1 MESRA
6 WQTLTTT
13 FKEEEEEEAKQE
25 AR

>member
-13 FKEEEEEEAKQE
+13 FKEEEEAEAKQE